1 MPMYAADYQENDY
14 VDLNEYMSDESG
26 DHYEE
31 DDHDEE
37 ADHEEDDHNE
47 EYDHDEENPAT
58 RDTLHSNFTEIQK
71 MRMKENWTGPSSLSG
86 QEYGVMLIE
95 EKVCEIDLV
104 NAPVNQ
110 RRWFQ
115 QEITSS

>member
-1 MPMYAADYQENDY
+1 MEGEGSRRSSKVRFKEDQLKDKSNGVPAF
-14 VDLNEYMSDESG
+14 EY
-26 DHYEE
+26 
-31 DDHDEE
+31 
-37 ADHEEDDHNE
+37 
-47 EYDHDEENPAT
+47 DEENPVG
-58 RDTLHSNFTEIQK
+58 RDTLQSNFTEIQK
-71 MRMKENWTGPSSLSG
+71 IRMKENWTGPSSLSG